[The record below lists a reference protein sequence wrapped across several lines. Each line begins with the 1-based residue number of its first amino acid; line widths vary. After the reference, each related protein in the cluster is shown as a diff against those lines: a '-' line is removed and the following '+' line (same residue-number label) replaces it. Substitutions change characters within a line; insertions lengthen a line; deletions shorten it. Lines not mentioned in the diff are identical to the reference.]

1 MRVILATLNFP
12 PARGGVE
19 QLCAEL
25 ARELAAPHT
34 QKRVQLQVIAPAHAA
49 DAAFD
54 ASLPYPV
61 RRYLVGR
68 LRHVQLARALHAEL
82 GAHPDS
88 VVLFGQWTAAGA
100 ALASPRVR
108 RARLYALGHAKEFLT
123 PSRGWRASAAFSA
136 YRRATLAR
144 LEAVLAVSRYTAE
157 HARAAGARAAHVVHP
172 GVDAARFAAQPAAEP
187 NPGSQPGCVFGAL
200 GATAPALRGG
210 AAQTAQSAASP
221 GPQLLTVARLVARKG
236 IDTMI
241 AALPTIAAVHPNVRY
256 RVVGDGPD
264 RPRLLALAAQHG
276 VTQLIA
282 LTGAAGPD
290 ALPAIY
296 AAADL
301 FILASREDPI
311 TADVEG
317 FGLVLLEAQ
326 AAGTPVLAATSGGMP
341 DALLPNQTGLLFPP
355 DDPPALART
364 VLELLADPDRRT
376 AMAHAAS
383 SYARARTWAALASE
397 VVAILTA

>member
-25 ARELAAPHT
+25 ARELAGLAVHT
-34 QKRVQLQVIAPAHAA
+34 TVQLQVIAPAHAD

-54 ASLPYPV
+54 ASVSYPV
-61 RRYLVGR
+61 RRYPVGR

-82 GAHPDS
+82 GAHPGS
-88 VVLFGQWTAAGA
+88 VVLFGQFTAAGA
-100 ALASPRVR
+100 ALASLRVR
-108 RARLYALGHAKEFLT
+108 RSRLFTLGHAKEFLT
-123 PSRGWRASAAFSA
+123 PGRGWRASPPFAA
-136 YRRATLAR
+136 YRRAVLAR

-157 HARAAGARAAHVVHP
+157 HARAAGARVAHVIHP
-172 GVDAARFAAQPAAEP
+172 GVDAARFATPSAEP
-187 NPGSQPGCVFGAL
+187 GLQSSLGVSRALAVQPSPSHL
-200 GATAPALRGG
+200 P
-210 AAQTAQSAASP
+210 SPSASP
-221 GPQLLTVARLVARKG
+221 GPHLLTVARLVARKG

-241 AALPTIAAVHPNVRY
+241 AALPTIAAVHPNVQY

-276 VTQLIA
+276 VTQHIA
-282 LTGAAGPD
+282 FTGAASQD

-296 AAADL
+296 AATDL

-326 AAGTPVLAATSGGMP
+326 AAGTPVIAAHSGGMP
-341 DALLPNQTGLLFPP
+341 DALLPNETGLLVPP
-355 DDPPALART
+355 NDPPALAQA
-364 VLELLADPDRRT
+364 VLELLANPDRRSGMGT
-376 AMAHAAS
+376 AAQ
-383 SYARARTWAALASE
+383 SYARTRTWAALATE
-397 VVAILTA
+397 VIAILTA